1 MIEMTEEKTVA
12 FALCGSFCSF
22 DAVLPEIARLC
33 AAGWKVLPMLSF
45 HAASTDTRFGKA
57 AQWKA
62 ALREETGHAPIESL
76 TGAEPLGPKKL
87 ADAMVIAP
95 CTGATLAKLAL
106 GISDTPVTLGAKSML
121 RGGKPIILAVSTND
135 GLGAS
140 AVHIG
145 ALLQRKHIYFVPF
158 GQDDAK
164 AKPLSLKADFTK
176 IQKTMHLAL
185 QKKQLQPILLPPP
198 CDGTL

>member
-1 MIEMTEEKTVA
+1 MKEEKTVA

-22 DAVLPEIARLC
+22 DAVLPEMERLV

-45 HAASTDTRFGKA
+45 HAAHTDTRFGKA
-57 AQWKA
+57 DQWKA
-62 ALREETGHAPIESL
+62 ALTEETGNAPIETL

-121 RGGKPIILAVSTND
+121 RGGRPIILAVSTND

-145 ALLQRKHIYFVPF
+145 TLLQRKHIYFVPF
-158 GQDDAK
+158 GQDDCR

-176 IQKTMHLAL
+176 IEEAIHLAL
-185 QKKQLQPILLPPP
+185 QKKQLQPILLQSP
-198 CDGTL
+198 CDSSL

>member
-1 MIEMTEEKTVA
+1 MNEEKTVA

-22 DAVLPEIARLC
+22 DAVLPQIERLC
-33 AAGWKVLPMLSF
+33 AAGWNVRPVMSF
-45 HAASTDTRFGKA
+45 HAAQTDTRFGKA

-62 ALREETGHAPIESL
+62 ALRQETGNPIIESL
-76 TGAEPLGPKKL
+76 TAAEPLGPKKL

-106 GISDTPVTLGAKSML
+106 GISDTPVTLGAKSLL
-121 RGGKPIILAVSTND
+121 RGGRPIVLAVSTND

-158 GQDDAK
+158 GQDDAQ
-164 AKPLSLKADFTK
+164 AKPLSLKADFAQIENTL
-176 IQKTMHLAL
+176 QAAL
-185 QKKQLQPILLPPP
+185 HKKQLQPILVQT
-198 CDGTL
+198 GSVV

>member
-1 MIEMTEEKTVA
+1 MTQPKTIA

-22 DAVLPEIARLC
+22 DAVLPEIERLC
-33 AAGWKVLPMLSF
+33 AAGWQVRPVLSF
-45 HAASTDTRFGKA
+45 HAAGTDTRFGKA
-57 AQWKA
+57 GEWKN
-62 ALREETGHAPIESL
+62 ALTEATGHAPIETL
-76 TGAEPLGPKKL
+76 PAAEPLGPKQM

-121 RGGKPIILAVSTND
+121 RGARPIILAVSTND

-145 ALLQRKHIYFVPF
+145 TLLQRKNIYFVPF
-158 GQDDAK
+158 GQDDYK
-164 AKPLSLKADFTK
+164 AKPLSLKADFTQ
-176 IQKTMHLAL
+176 IEQTLTAAL
-185 QKKQLQPILLPPP
+185 HKQQVQPLL
-198 CDGTL
+198 CNTGDFT

>member
-1 MIEMTEEKTVA
+1 MNEEKTVA

-22 DAVLPEIARLC
+22 DAVLPEVERLC
-33 AAGWKVLPMLSF
+33 AAGWKVLPVMSF
-45 HAASTDTRFGKA
+45 HAAGTDTRFGKA
-57 AQWKA
+57 NEWKA
-62 ALREETGHAPIESL
+62 ALAEETGNTPIETL

-106 GISDTPVTLGAKSML
+106 GISDTPVTLGAKSLL
-121 RGGKPIILAVSTND
+121 RGARPIVLAISTND

-145 ALLQRKHIYFVPF
+145 SLLQRKNIYFVPF
-158 GQDDAK
+158 GQDDYK
-164 AKPLSLKADFTK
+164 AKPLSLKADFTL
-176 IQKTMHLAL
+176 IEKTLNAAL
-185 QKKQLQPILLPPP
+185 HKKQLQPLLK
-198 CDGTL
+198 

>member
-1 MIEMTEEKTVA
+1 MMREKTVV

-22 DAVLPEIARLC
+22 DAVLPEVENLC
-33 AAGWKVLPMLSF
+33 AASWQVLPMMSF

-57 AQWKA
+57 AQWRA
-62 ALREETGHAPIESL
+62 ALAEQTGHAVIDTL
-76 TGAEPLGPKKL
+76 TAAEPLGPKQL

-121 RGGKPIILAVSTND
+121 RGEHPVILAVSTND

-140 AVHIG
+140 AAHIG
-145 ALLQRKHIYFVPF
+145 ALLQRKHVYFVPF
-158 GQDDAK
+158 GQDDAQ
-164 AKPLSLKADFTK
+164 AKPRSLKADFTQ
-176 IQKTMHLAL
+176 IARTIDAALAG
-185 QKKQLQPILLPPP
+185 QQLQPILQ
-198 CDGTL
+198 

>member
-1 MIEMTEEKTVA
+1 MKDKKSVA

-22 DAVLPEIARLC
+22 DAVLPEVEVLC
-33 AAGWKVLPMLSF
+33 HAGWNVLPVMSF
-45 HAASTDTRFGKA
+45 HAAQTDTRFGKA
-57 AQWKA
+57 AQWKT
-62 ALREETGHAPIESL
+62 ALVEETGNALIETL
-76 TGAEPLGPKKL
+76 PAAEPLGPKKM

-121 RGGKPIILAVSTND
+121 RGGHPIVLAVSTND

-145 ALLQRKHIYFVPF
+145 SLLQRKNIYFVPF
-158 GQDDAK
+158 GQDDYK
-164 AKPLSLKADFTK
+164 AKPLSLKADFSL
-176 IQKTMHLAL
+176 IQATLKAAL
-185 QKKQLQPILLPPP
+185 QKKQLQPLLK
-198 CDGTL
+198 

>member
-22 DAVLPEIARLC
+22 DAVLPEIERLV

-45 HAASTDTRFGKA
+45 HAANTDTRFGKA
-57 AQWKA
+57 EQWKA
-62 ALREETGHAPIESL
+62 ALREETGNTPIESL

-121 RGGKPIILAVSTND
+121 RGGRPIILAVSTND

-145 ALLQRKHIYFVPF
+145 TLLQRKHIYFVPF
-158 GQDDAK
+158 GQDDEQ
-164 AKPLSLKADFTK
+164 AKPLSLKADFTQIEET
-176 IQKTMHLAL
+176 IQHAL
-185 QKKQLQPILLPPP
+185 QKKQLQPILLRHP
-198 CDGTL
+198 L

>member
-1 MIEMTEEKTVA
+1 MNEEKTVA

-22 DAVLPEIARLC
+22 DAVLPEIERLC
-33 AAGWKVLPMLSF
+33 TAGWKVLPVMSF

-57 AQWKA
+57 NEWKT
-62 ALREETGHAPIESL
+62 ALAEETGNTPIETL

-106 GISDTPVTLGAKSML
+106 GISDTPVTLGAKSLL
-121 RGGKPIILAVSTND
+121 RGARPIVLAVSTND

-145 ALLQRKHIYFVPF
+145 SLLQRKNIYFVPF
-158 GQDDAK
+158 GQDDYK
-164 AKPLSLKADFTK
+164 AKPLSLKADFTL
-176 IQKTMHLAL
+176 IEQTLNAAL
-185 QKKQLQPILLPPP
+185 HKKQLQPLLK
-198 CDGTL
+198 